1 MGSNTS
7 SNNNESKA
15 VNSSNIY
22 IRVLDGSSAGKTLA
36 AQYNPQE
43 ISFSKSVGW
52 SNGNE
57 GAGTD
62 CPALMFTAGQ
72 AISMSLELLF
82 DYYEENK
89 DVRGIVKDFMNLCMV
104 DSKIKRPPAVQLCW
118 VDSNVLGIGKNFVGV
133 IESAS
138 AKYTMFSAVGIP
150 VRATVSVTIKQ
161 AEEVGYSGGEGGGGE
176 DGKSGMLGATKHSG
190 ETYSCSSGAAVA
202 STPQAAEYAVD
213 SGVDPTKPENYPLSL
228 NGKKGK

>member
-82 DYYEENK
+82 DYYEEASDDNLDK
-89 DVRGIVKDFMNLCMV
+89 AIDEYGDVY
-104 DSKIKRPPAVQLCW
+104 SKEELH
-118 VDSNVLGIGKNFVGV
+118 LGRILW
-133 IESAS
+133 
-138 AKYTMFSAVGIP
+138 
-150 VRATVSVTIKQ
+150 RVSK
-161 AEEVGYSGGEGGGGE
+161 
-176 DGKSGMLGATKHSG
+176 M
-190 ETYSCSSGAAVA
+190 
-202 STPQAAEYAVD
+202 
-213 SGVDPTKPENYPLSL
+213 
-228 NGKKGK
+228 